1 MQISKRAQYGLRA
14 MTYIAKK
21 TQGVPQR
28 ENIVSLKETSKAEAI
43 PFSFLEKIIGQ
54 LEKAKLVVSKKGVQ
68 GGYSL
73 AKKANK
79 ITVAEIVSVLEKT
92 TTPVDCRLCGRAKK
106 CLSKNVWAKVNIAL
120 QETLKSIKLSDL
132 IK

>member
-14 MTYIAKK
+14 MTYIAKNQK
-21 TQGVPQR
+21 KKKV
-28 ENIVSLKETSKAEAI
+28 VSLKETSKAEAI

-68 GGYSL
+68 GGYFL
-73 AKKANK
+73 AKPAKKN
-79 ITVAEIVSVLEKT
+79 TVAEIVSILEKT

-106 CLSKNVWAKVNIAL
+106 CLSKNVWAKVDMAL
-120 QETLKSIKLSDL
+120 QKTLKSIKLSDL